1 MCFPLMMS
9 VLFREGEEAVAVVLV
24 LLATSLDLS
33 GETRGQVV
41 DKGVKMIEFL
51 YDPILFRAWWYRYVY
66 L

>member
-1 MCFPLMMS
+1 MMS

-33 GETRGQVV
+33 GEARGQVV